1 MALSVLNEY
10 FLDSKQEEIVR
21 PRSRRRP
28 KTNEKKGEQ
37 IMVVCAWIVLQDVER
52 RKNGCLKFQ
61 ENSNPKPKGLGTCKQ
76 CKIKEG
82 SVYTNIH
89 SIWVIVETIQQIAG
103 NLLSSLSLISSSLW
117 INDWC
122 IWMRVVWEE
131 YERMIKREWEREKV
145 SDLWFIR

>member
-1 MALSVLNEY
+1 LRESERDADGLLVIDNYLSRDEIGRIIGRNVFLEDLKHLHHRDEY

-89 SIWVIVETIQQIAG
+89 SI
-103 NLLSSLSLISSSLW
+103 
-117 INDWC
+117 
-122 IWMRVVWEE
+122 
-131 YERMIKREWEREKV
+131 
-145 SDLWFIR
+145 